1 LSNYNNYLSRYLP
14 QWRSNW
20 DRARIDFKTVPS
32 LDSFQLFSTINNCNW
47 KKLAVDLKEKIGVK
61 ITCVLSELEE
71 KSLFKAIL
79 ISAIPIAVWMR
90 KDIRECDRECELDR
104 LLTSGDLEKLPEY
117 IRKER
122 EDAYINDIEEH
133 FGNHLVL
140 LWEDPNRLTP
150 DVMARLLP
158 TGQ

>member
-1 LSNYNNYLSRYLP
+1 
-14 QWRSNW
+14 
-20 DRARIDFKTVPS
+20 
-32 LDSFQLFSTINNCNW
+32 
-47 KKLAVDLKEKIGVK
+47 
-61 ITCVLSELEE
+61 
-71 KSLFKAIL
+71 
-79 ISAIPIAVWMR
+79 MR
-90 KDIRECDRECELDR
+90 KDIRECDRESKLDC
-104 LLTSGDLEKLPEY
+104 LLTSGNLETLPEY

-122 EDAYINDIEEH
+122 EEAYICDDPEEH